1 MLFWMW
7 VSLVLSLL
15 GVIIVW
21 VSRDVGL
28 GLTTVLWILIRQL
41 VLTLILLSI
50 CRVFSQIMLLFFVL
64 WFLVIFIKIKFF
76 NLKISSLIILNV
88 FLQVKEASN
97 FNPHSNPMH
106 AFTLLVAQTR
116 SHLLN
121 WRLNGMNSI
130 ETNLIN
136 TELEIH
142 ALETNNALY
151 APNDALHANLKSLY
165 NKFFAH

>member
-1 MLFWMW
+1 
-7 VSLVLSLL
+7 
-15 GVIIVW
+15 
-21 VSRDVGL
+21 
-28 GLTTVLWILIRQL
+28 
-41 VLTLILLSI
+41 
-50 CRVFSQIMLLFFVL
+50 MLLFFVL

-116 SHLLN
+116 SHLLK
-121 WRLNGMNSI
+121 WRLNVMISM

-136 TELEIH
+136 TELDLD
-142 ALETNNALY
+142 ALKTNDDLY
-151 APNDALHANLKSLY
+151 APNDVLHAYLQSLY
-165 NKFFAH
+165 NKVFALQRELHQLGLEGSSHVGSKRRPQL